1 MYITSYQFEKQFPSI
16 FQHWPAQICVCGES
30 GWPCE
35 MITCPHSRTVCGRWP
50 DPQAG
55 NKPRLPPWPD
65 EERDKDRET
74 ARVENHAK
82 QIYAFTRAAR
92 LWEWK
97 CDHLSLVF
105 IHHQAKIFIYSWD
118 NVAYTHTHK
127 HRFQPSSHYL
137 CGFTK
142 SHLKILHDSLICMAW
157 YCEALILWGFIY
169 SAILLTLPCCRLLE
183 VLFICT
189 CRLLCFKACLI
200 Y

>member
-35 MITCPHSRTVCGRWP
+35 MMTCPHSRTVCGRWP

-118 NVAYTHTHK
+118 NVAYTHTHTSTDSSP
-127 HRFQPSSHYL
+127 HLIISVALQNHILRF
-137 CGFTK
+137 
-142 SHLKILHDSLICMAW
+142 CMTVLFAWLDIVRLW
-157 YCEALILWGFIY
+157 YCEVSFTQQ
-169 SAILLTLPCCRLLE
+169 SC
-183 VLFICT
+183 
-189 CRLLCFKACLI
+189 
-200 Y
+200 